1 MAENSIY
8 NVGRWE
14 TGTTYLKNNIAYD
27 ATTFPLGSSAVKSIK
42 YYYSLRDSNQ
52 GNALPTT
59 APYNN
64 EYWGGFSKVGDKS
77 VPEFLWL
84 PSYNNT
90 VNHTPRV
97 SKLSFGNGYE
107 QRMSE
112 GLFSTPISF
121 SASFEMRN
129 EAEATA
135 IVHFLKARKGVESF
149 TVKNLP
155 PVYKDVPGGRKKLFT
170 CSSFSSN
177 FVFFDNYSVK
187 ATFVETNH

>member
-77 VPEFLWL
+77 VPEFLWR
-84 PSYNNT
+84 PSYNKT
-90 VNHTPRV
+90 VNHPNRRMNNQLLMTNPRIIERIPKPVRTTP
-97 SKLSFGNGYE
+97 S
-107 QRMSE
+107 
-112 GLFSTPISF
+112 PI
-121 SASFEMRN
+121 
-129 EAEATA
+129 
-135 IVHFLKARKGVESF
+135 FL
-149 TVKNLP
+149 
-155 PVYKDVPGGRKKLFT
+155 
-170 CSSFSSN
+170 
-177 FVFFDNYSVK
+177 
-187 ATFVETNH
+187 